1 MDDRLRLRATFGEGA
16 ERYDR
21 ARPGYPPALFDAIAG
36 YAGLGPGAR
45 VLEIGCGTGQA
56 TRPMAE
62 RGWAV
67 EALELSPALAA
78 VAVRNAAGLGAA
90 VAVGSFD
97 DSDLLDDAYD
107 AVAAFTAFHWLDP
120 GTRVR
125 RAAVALRPGGV
136 LATVAT
142 VHVQG
147 ADDFFERA
155 QACYRRWDPGT
166 PAVSRL
172 PRPGELERNATE
184 IEATGLFEPA
194 VFRDFPADIEYTA
207 GEYVDL
213 LRTYSPIL
221 AMPPAARDGLL
232 RCLAGMIGDGRITKS
247 YVFQLRMARRR
258 AS

>member
-1 MDDRLRLRATFGEGA
+1 MDDRLRLRATFAEDA

-21 ARPGYPPALFDAIAG
+21 ARPGYPPALFEAIAG
-36 YAGLGPGAR
+36 YAGLEPGAR

-78 VAVRNAAGLGAA
+78 VAVRNVAGLGAA

-97 DSDLLDDAYD
+97 DADLPADAYA

-120 GTRVR
+120 ETRVR
-125 RAAVALRPGGV
+125 RAAAALRPGGV
-136 LATVAT
+136 LATVGT

-147 ADDFFERA
+147 GDDFFERA
-155 QACYRRWDPGT
+155 QACYRRWDSGT
-166 PAVSRL
+166 PAVYRL
-172 PRPGELERNATE
+172 PRPGELERDDAE
-184 IEATGLFEPA
+184 LDASGLFEPA
-194 VFRDFPADIEYTA
+194 VFREYAVDIAYSA
-207 GEYVDL
+207 GEYEDL

-221 AMPPAARDGLL
+221 AMRPAARDGLL
-232 RCLAGMIGDGRITKS
+232 RCLAGMIGDGAVTKS
-247 YVFQLRMARRR
+247 YVFQLRMARRAR
-258 AS
+258 